1 MNSTNRSNLEPK
13 PLRLSSV
20 GFRLTPALRAKVET
34 ESDRIGKASRGII
47 GIRAKMRFFSNGPR
61 RDTFAMRV
69 RVEQNGPDL
78 VVREE
83 GTDLYALIDRV
94 SQRIRSRL
102 GRIRSRRIKPRQ
114 VDRLPSFGQVHPI

>member
-1 MNSTNRSNLEPK
+1 MKSLNRPNFEKETLQ
-13 PLRLSSV
+13 LSSV
-20 GFRLTPALRAKVET
+20 GFKLTPALRAKVES

-69 RVEQNGPDL
+69 RVEQKGPDL
-78 VVREE
+78 VVHEE
-83 GTDLYALIDRV
+83 GADLYALIDRV

-102 GRIRSRRIKPRQ
+102 GRIRSRRVKPRQ
-114 VDRLPSFGQVHPI
+114 AHRIPSLRNVLTI